1 MKQLFL
7 LLLVTQIAFSQKG
20 KMTLEDT
27 IYEAVDVFVA
37 NPNVESLKKLEIEEN
52 KFKAKTKSDFL
63 ALVILNCNK
72 AYFENQFSL
81 TNKAISTYE
90 KAWQLFQKN
99 KLTNYDI
106 TEYCLKPLGNLY
118 TIIGDYDSAE
128 NTIKQY
134 FFIANID
141 GNQEQKIS
149 AILNLSNVY
158 QSSGKSDLAIILL
171 EKTIATEKL
180 TAIQKG
186 ILLNNLGTNY
196 LITKSYD
203 KAKKVLEISI
213 KLLSGDKQQSQNV
226 SNAYRN
232 LSQIYSQEKN
242 FVLAT
247 SYFEK
252 AKSEFEKTK
261 NQTPRKIAKLFYENA
276 LLLFEQNKITEAKLA
291 INEVYKALIP
301 NYSDKKS
308 LLPDQKSL
316 YAETL
321 LLDVLDLQAA
331 VLLKENK
338 PKIALECYKLSFYIE
353 DLFQSLLVYENSKIL
368 SQTRSRSRAEKCIE
382 IYDYLYQQE
391 KDIHYIEKAFLLSEK
406 TKSTVIKNY
415 ISQSRTISKE
425 EKTVLEQLQ
434 NWNNIIVREQEKLD
448 LADISK
454 INFAIKKQNELMLL
468 LKSIKSRATILSDEN
483 INLTRL
489 FQKLEK
495 DKATLISYFSGT
507 QNMYS
512 FTLQNRKIQLQKLE
526 NANQTGSV
534 IRKFIAYFSDAN
546 AISNDV
552 SGYNSLGNQV
562 YKYLKLPQK
571 SANKDLI
578 IIPDGI
584 LNFFP
589 FEALITKKSATTNF
603 AKMHY
608 LLHDFK
614 IGYNNSVS
622 FYLEEKP
629 FQYQKETVLGVFP
642 VFENSNLEL
651 AFSKKEL
658 ENLSDHFEGKYL
670 EKNEATF
677 NNFKANA
684 AYFSILHLS
693 THASSGNIDEPAR
706 IRFYDREILYSE
718 LYNLNINPN
727 LVVLSACETGLGKLY
742 KSEGAMSVA
751 RGFQFAGAKNILF
764 SLWKVNDYATSLF
777 MDKFYKNIECGN
789 SYFESNQQAKL
800 DFLND
805 DSIPNAKKSPYYW
818 SAMVYYGTLEDCKTI
833 NYKLYVLLIFFL
845 GIDLFF
851 LLKIYRRTII

>member
-1 MKQLFL
+1 MRSLFFL
-7 LLLVTQIAFSQKG
+7 FFLTHMSFSQV
-20 KMTLEDT
+20 TLENK
-27 IYEAVDVFVA
+27 IYDAVDVFVA

-52 KFKAKTKSDFL
+52 KFKAKTKPEFL

-72 AYFENQFSL
+72 AYYENQFSL

-171 EKTIATEKL
+171 EKTIKTEKL
-180 TAIQKG
+180 TTIQKG
-186 ILLNNLGTNY
+186 ILSNNLGTNY
-196 LITKSYD
+196 LINNNYE

-213 KLLSGDKQQSQNV
+213 KLLSGDKQQSQNI

-232 LSQIYSQEKN
+232 LSQIYSQEKK
-242 FVLAT
+242 FVLAN

-252 AKSEFEKTK
+252 AKSEFIKTK
-261 NQTPRKIAKLFYENA
+261 NQAPRKIAKLFYENA

-291 INEVYKALIP
+291 INEVYKVLIP

-308 LLPDQKSL
+308 VLPDQKSL

-321 LLDVLDLQAA
+321 LLDVLDFQAA
-331 VLLKENK
+331 ILLKENK
-338 PKIALECYKLSFYIE
+338 PKIALECYELSFYIE
-353 DLFQSLLVYENSKIL
+353 DLFQSLLVYENSKII
-368 SQTRSRSRAEKCIE
+368 SQTRSRSRVEKCIE

-391 KDIHYIEKAFLLSEK
+391 KDIHYLEKAFLLSEK
-406 TKSTVIKNY
+406 TKSTVLKNY
-415 ISQSRTISKE
+415 ISQSRTISTE
-425 EKTVLEQLQ
+425 EKTALEQLQ
-434 NWNNIIVREQEKLD
+434 NWNNAIVREQEKLD
-448 LADISK
+448 FADISK

-468 LKSIKSRATILSDEN
+468 LKSIKSKATILSDEN

-489 FQKLEK
+489 FQKLKK
-495 DKATLISYFSGT
+495 DKATLISYFSGV

-512 FTLQNRKIQLQKLE
+512 FTLQNRKIKLQKLE
-526 NANQTGSV
+526 NANQNGSV
-534 IRKFIAYFSDAN
+534 IRKFITYFSDAN
-546 AISNDV
+546 AILNDV
-552 SGYNSLGNQV
+552 GGYNSLGNQV

-571 SANKDLI
+571 SANKNLI
-578 IIPDGI
+578 IVPDGI

-589 FEALITKKSATTNF
+589 FEALITEIDTTTNF
-603 AKMHY
+603 TKMHY
-608 LLHDFK
+608 LLYDFK

-622 FYLEEKP
+622 FYLEEKS

-642 VFENSNLEL
+642 IFENSNLEL

-658 ENLSDHFEGKYL
+658 ENISNRFEGKYL
-670 EKNEATF
+670 EKSQATF
-677 NNFKANA
+677 QNFKANA
-684 AYFSILHLS
+684 SRFSILHLS

-706 IRFYDREILYSE
+706 IRFYDLEILYSE

-764 SLWKVNDYATSLF
+764 SLWKVNDYATSVF
-777 MDKFYKNIECGN
+777 MDKFYKNIDKGN
-789 SYFESNQQAKL
+789 SYFESNHQTKL

-805 DSIPNAKKSPYYW
+805 ESISNAKKSPYYW
-818 SAMVYYGTLEDCKTI
+818 SAMVYYGNLENKNTTNHWLWI
-833 NYKLYVLLIFFL
+833 SAA
-845 GIDLFF
+845 GILVFF
-851 LLKIYRRTII
+851 LLWGFYKKKQ

>member
-7 LLLVTQIAFSQKG
+7 LILVTQIAFSQKG
-20 KMTLEDT
+20 KMTLEDN
-27 IYEAVDVFVA
+27 IYNAVDVFVA

-63 ALVILNCNK
+63 ALVILYCNK
-72 AYFENQFSL
+72 AYYENQFGL

-90 KAWQLFQKN
+90 KGWQLFQKN
-99 KLTNYDI
+99 KLANYDI

-118 TIIGDYDSAE
+118 TIIGDYNSAE

-134 FFIANID
+134 FFIANIN

-171 EKTIATEKL
+171 EKTIENEKL

-196 LITKSYD
+196 LITKNYE

-213 KLLSGDKQQSQNV
+213 KLLNGDKQQSQNV

-242 FVLAT
+242 FVLAN

-261 NQTPRKIAKLFYENA
+261 NKAPRKIAKLFYENA
-276 LLLFEQNKITEAKLA
+276 LLLFEQSKITEAKLA
-291 INEVYKALIP
+291 INEVYKVLIP

-321 LLDVLDLQAA
+321 LLDILDLQAA

-338 PKIALECYKLSFYIE
+338 PKIALESYKLSFYIE
-353 DLFQSLLVYENSKIL
+353 DLFQSLLVYENSKII
-368 SQTRSRSRAEKCIE
+368 SQISSRSRAEKCIE

-425 EKTVLEQLQ
+425 EKTALEQLQ

-495 DKATLISYFSGT
+495 DKTILISYFSGA

-512 FTLQNRKIQLQKLE
+512 FTLHNHKIKLQKLE
-526 NANQTGSV
+526 NANQNGSV
-534 IRKFIAYFSDAN
+534 IRKFITYFSDAN

-571 SANKDLI
+571 SVNKNLI

-622 FYLEEKP
+622 FYLEEKS
-629 FQYQKETVLGVFP
+629 FQ
-642 VFENSNLEL
+642 
-651 AFSKKEL
+651 
-658 ENLSDHFEGKYL
+658 
-670 EKNEATF
+670 
-677 NNFKANA
+677 
-684 AYFSILHLS
+684 
-693 THASSGNIDEPAR
+693 
-706 IRFYDREILYSE
+706 
-718 LYNLNINPN
+718 
-727 LVVLSACETGLGKLY
+727 
-742 KSEGAMSVA
+742 
-751 RGFQFAGAKNILF
+751 
-764 SLWKVNDYATSLF
+764 
-777 MDKFYKNIECGN
+777 
-789 SYFESNQQAKL
+789 
-800 DFLND
+800 
-805 DSIPNAKKSPYYW
+805 
-818 SAMVYYGTLEDCKTI
+818 
-833 NYKLYVLLIFFL
+833 
-845 GIDLFF
+845 
-851 LLKIYRRTII
+851 

>member
-353 DLFQSLLVYENSKIL
+353 DLFQSLLVYENSKII
-368 SQTRSRSRAEKCIE
+368 SQISSRSRAEKCIE
-382 IYDYLYQQE
+382 IYDYL
-391 KDIHYIEKAFLLSEK
+391 
-406 TKSTVIKNY
+406 
-415 ISQSRTISKE
+415 
-425 EKTVLEQLQ
+425 
-434 NWNNIIVREQEKLD
+434 
-448 LADISK
+448 
-454 INFAIKKQNELMLL
+454 
-468 LKSIKSRATILSDEN
+468 
-483 INLTRL
+483 
-489 FQKLEK
+489 
-495 DKATLISYFSGT
+495 
-507 QNMYS
+507 
-512 FTLQNRKIQLQKLE
+512 
-526 NANQTGSV
+526 
-534 IRKFIAYFSDAN
+534 
-546 AISNDV
+546 
-552 SGYNSLGNQV
+552 
-562 YKYLKLPQK
+562 
-571 SANKDLI
+571 
-578 IIPDGI
+578 
-584 LNFFP
+584 
-589 FEALITKKSATTNF
+589 
-603 AKMHY
+603 
-608 LLHDFK
+608 
-614 IGYNNSVS
+614 
-622 FYLEEKP
+622 
-629 FQYQKETVLGVFP
+629 
-642 VFENSNLEL
+642 
-651 AFSKKEL
+651 
-658 ENLSDHFEGKYL
+658 
-670 EKNEATF
+670 
-677 NNFKANA
+677 
-684 AYFSILHLS
+684 
-693 THASSGNIDEPAR
+693 
-706 IRFYDREILYSE
+706 
-718 LYNLNINPN
+718 
-727 LVVLSACETGLGKLY
+727 
-742 KSEGAMSVA
+742 
-751 RGFQFAGAKNILF
+751 
-764 SLWKVNDYATSLF
+764 
-777 MDKFYKNIECGN
+777 
-789 SYFESNQQAKL
+789 
-800 DFLND
+800 
-805 DSIPNAKKSPYYW
+805 
-818 SAMVYYGTLEDCKTI
+818 
-833 NYKLYVLLIFFL
+833 
-845 GIDLFF
+845 
-851 LLKIYRRTII
+851 